1 MDTADFLTLWAN
13 IELRQFVIDIAKTFI
28 RSPRKQE
35 ALVYYAWLNIGNLD
49 ADKSTEYYKGVA
61 YRIMDRYYTNHLM
74 PRPNPSR
81 KHQQASHDPGKKRI
95 YRKIMKLSS
104 P

>member
-13 IELRQFVIDIAKTFI
+13 MELRQFVIDIAKTFI

-49 ADKSTEYYKGVA
+49 ADKSTEYYKGVS
-61 YRIMDRYYTNHLM
+61 YRIMDRYYTHHIMARGGRFKSWDNGI
-74 PRPNPSR
+74 RR
-81 KHQQASHDPGKKRI
+81 AKAKIKKKVLR
-95 YRKIMKLSS
+95 
-104 P
+104 